1 MVLESDFYQPWDFGV
16 LMRQKTAIMFGIFI
30 LNCRSNLAFAKQSC
44 VTRQELTARSIG
56 IVQRYHVSNGDMVRK
71 GDAIVEFDSRL
82 LRAGYREAQAAVDAA
97 KGNEELASDALT
109 RLEKLQN
116 GEAISAQQVAE
127 AKIRVSQARALKR
140 QAEAAAERVK
150 VQLEDAILRAD
161 VAGRVQ
167 GLPTILGM
175 VVQVGQSL
183 GSIEVVGSTCSQGG
197 QLKGN

>member
-1 MVLESDFYQPWDFGV
+1 
-16 LMRQKTAIMFGIFI
+16 MRQ
-30 LNCRSNLAFAKQSC
+30 NLALMLVFMVSFIFGSEASAKQPC
-44 VTRQELTARSIG
+44 ITRQELTARSTG
-56 IVQRYHVSNGDMVRK
+56 IVQRYHVSNGEMVRK
-71 GDAIVEFDSRL
+71 GDPIIEFDSRL
-82 LRAGYREAQAAVDAA
+82 VRAGYKEAQAAVDAA
-97 KGNEELASDALT
+97 KGNEELAADALV

-116 GEAISAQQVAE
+116 SEAVTAQQIAE

-150 VQLEDAILRAD
+150 VQLEDATLRAE

-183 GSIEVVGSTCSQGG
+183 GSIEVIGSSCAQAG
-197 QLKGN
+197 QVKGN